1 MIRGRPLALARLAF
15 GLLTIVAI
23 VAQYAHRENPSA
35 FYTTNFFSFFT
46 NESNLFAA
54 GLLLYGAYRGLRW
67 GEQASSSAYD
77 LLRGAAVIYMTITG
91 VVFVL
96 LLSSSS

>member
-23 VAQYAHRENPSA
+23 VAQYAHREKPSA

-46 NESNLFAA
+46 NESNLLAA
-54 GLLLYGAYRGLRW
+54 GLLFYGAYRGLRW
-67 GEQASSSAYD
+67 GAQEK
-77 LLRGAAVIYMTITG
+77 LLG
-91 VVFVL
+91 V
-96 LLSSSS
+96 